1 MAMPERSTKE
11 QRHRLRD
18 LANAA
23 QITADAAEN
32 ADAETVSV
40 STPHGQAVVHLDSE
54 GADVQLPEGGTVHV
68 RFG

>member
-1 MAMPERSTKE
+1 MNNRSTKE
-11 QRHRLRD
+11 HRHRLKD

-32 ADAETVSV
+32 ADADTVSV
-40 STPHGQAVVHLDSE
+40 STPHGPATVHLDGE
-54 GADVQLPEGGTVHV
+54 GADVQLPEGRTVHV